1 MVHSLPVYIGKELL
15 EQGQAHSLHIMYFLW
30 SLSFCNSRSEQ
41 LHQRPMTCEAWS
53 MYYLA
58 LQGKS
63 LKAPDVEIT
72 ASFLP
77 DSPTQPFLQMLA
89 W

>member
-1 MVHSLPVYIGKELL
+1 
-15 EQGQAHSLHIMYFLW
+15 
-30 SLSFCNSRSEQ
+30 
-41 LHQRPMTCEAWS
+41 